1 MKLVKTKEVTDF
13 SKMIGSNLRYIRIHK
28 GLTQTKVAQALDL
41 TFQQMQKYEAGTN
54 CINAWRL
61 TQLAK
66 FFGFPVTDILDPDLI
81 MKMCKYKADEE
92 FGYWQHQD
100 ELKDQATDWIE
111 RHPKEA
117 REILDLEPKVIVGS
131 LEKIK
136 DQLKKDG
143 IDPEKTITT
152 LKKAAQEKV
161 KYDVE
166 RRMVFDSSKYEEFE
180 DEYPAPLSQ
189 LENDPKMRATY
200 DAIIDARKKRH

>member
-1 MKLVKTKEVTDF
+1 MKLLKTKELTEF
-13 SKMIGSNLRYIRIHK
+13 SKMIGANLRYIRILK
-28 GLTQTKVAQALDL
+28 GLTQTKVSECLNVS
-41 TFQQMQKYEAGTN
+41 FQQMQKYEAGTN

-61 TQLAK
+61 TQLSE
-66 FFGFPVTDILDPDLI
+66 FFKVPVQDILDPDLI
-81 MKMCKYKADEE
+81 MRMCKLKEKQDDLKY
-92 FGYWQHQD
+92 GHQD
-100 ELKDQATDWIE
+100 ELKDQATHWIKK
-111 RHPKEA
+111 HPKET

-136 DQLKKDG
+136 DQLTKDG

-152 LKKAAQEKV
+152 LRKVAAEKV

-166 RRMVFDSSKYEEFE
+166 RRMVFDPNKYEEFE

-189 LENDPKMRATY
+189 LEHDPKMRATY